1 MSANSRKKALS
12 LAAVAAF
19 ALVGAGC
26 GSNPPCEVDIA
37 TVDAARSAA
46 TTSEM
51 KLEEAQR
58 KQAELERQVEAEA
71 ARQAE
76 LVKRKAELEAKI
88 AELGG

>member
-19 ALVGAGC
+19 ALVGGGC

-46 TTSEM
+46 SSSGM

-76 LVKRKAELEAKI
+76 LVKRKTELETKI
-88 AELGG
+88 EELGG